1 MALLSFVDDQC
12 CFGKPCLLKKQFH
25 KTLWTRKA
33 SCTLR
38 RVDKVKLFYYCCGC
52 GCIPSGSRPLVSVV
66 VSQLDTWKSSHKCT
80 EDRNQSNNRLERN
93 TLLEK
98 WKATLKR
105 IVFAIVLCLSVAP
118 FQTTMTYAAPLR
130 QSRSFI
136 HTRNTHAK
144 NNTPFS
150 VWSWRYSQ
158 LLKAVKQG
166 QVLRVIF
173 SADQSQLIAITKD
186 GGRYKLRALPPHS
199 SNLIAY
205 LSKHKVDIVIL
216 PKYKESGLVYF
227 LKGLLFPIPFV
238 LLLYFLQKSL
248 LGGSLAPFDLQK
260 ANARVSLRMLVGV
273 TFQDVAGYDSV
284 KVELQEVVEFVRN
297 PEIFSQVGAKVP
309 RGVILEGPPGTGKT
323 LLARAVAGEAGVAFF
338 SIAGSEFVEMFVGVG
353 ASRVRDLFAQ
363 AKKNAPCIIFID
375 EIDAVGRQRGA
386 GVAGGNDERE
396 QTLNQLLT
404 EMDGFDENKGIIVLA
419 ATNRSDVLD
428 RALLRAGRFDRRIM
442 IEFPDMN
449 TRTAIL
455 KVHARGKALDS
466 FIHLE
471 KIARRT
477 PGFSGASLQNLMNE
491 AAILA
496 ARREHQLI
504 MEEDLEDALD
514 RILLGPEK
522 KQFTFNDY
530 YKRLVSYHEAGHAL
544 VGALSPNYDQVLKI
558 SIIPRGSAGGLT
570 FFSPIDE
577 SRIETGLYSRQYLES
592 QLAVGLG
599 GRIAEEIVFGEDQV
613 TTGAANDF
621 QHVTNIARQMV
632 TKFGM
637 SSVLGPMFVDQSSNS
652 HPFLGREFAL
662 RNNVYLSGET
672 KLWIDQEVTRLVE
685 QAYQR
690 ARNVLESNRHVLD
703 KLANMLIEKETV
715 SSEELQMLLSEN
727 DVFLMDYEE
736 LVQDQKEISNN
747 CSSNIWQKYDFTQSI
762 LENGNIHSK
771 IENVN

>member
-1 MALLSFVDDQC
+1 MALLFAYDPY
-12 CFGKPCLLKKQFH
+12 FGKPCFLKKHSYQNSW
-25 KTLWTRKA
+25 KRET
-33 SCTLR
+33 SCTHIR
-38 RVDKVKLFYYCCGC
+38 AFDKVRLFYYCCRC
-52 GCIPSGSRPLVSVV
+52 GCTPSASRPRISAVV
-66 VSQLDTWKSSHKCT
+66 FQLYTWKCPNNNCKKDIVET
-80 EDRNQSNNRLERN
+80 NDQFEDKNLQENGRSI
-93 TLLEK
+93 
-98 WKATLKR
+98 LKR
-105 IVFAIVLCLSVAP
+105 IILAFLLCLLTASFHKSV
-118 FQTTMTYAAPLR
+118 TYANPFR
-130 QSRSFI
+130 QSRSFVHSRKI
-136 HTRNTHAK
+136 NQKSTA
-144 NNTPFS
+144 PS

-166 QVLRVIF
+166 QVMRVMF

-186 GGRYKLRALPPHS
+186 GARYKLRALPPHT
-199 SNLIAY
+199 SNLIEY
-205 LSKHKVDIVIL
+205 LAKHKVDVVIL
-216 PKYKESGLVYF
+216 PRYKESGLVYF

-248 LGGSLAPFDLQK
+248 LGSSLAPFDLQRS
-260 ANARVSLRMLVGV
+260 NARVSLRVYVGV
-273 TFQDVAGYDSV
+273 TFQDVAGYDNV

-297 PEIFSQVGAKVP
+297 PETFSQVGAKVP

-363 AKKNAPCIIFID
+363 AKRNAPCVIFID

-386 GVAGGNDERE
+386 GIAGGNDERE

-419 ATNRSDVLD
+419 ATNRSDILD
-428 RALLRAGRFDRRIM
+428 RALLRAGRFDRRIV
-442 IEFPDMN
+442 IDLPDMN

-466 FIHLE
+466 FVQLE
-471 KIARRT
+471 NIARRT

-496 ARREHQLI
+496 ARRDHQRI

-558 SIIPRGSAGGLT
+558 SIVPRGSAGGLT

-577 SRIETGLYSRQYLES
+577 SRVETGLYSRQYLES

-621 QHVTNIARQMV
+621 QHVTHIARQMV

-637 SSVLGPMFVDQSSNS
+637 SSILGPIYVDQSSGN

-672 KLWIDQEVTRLVE
+672 KLCIDQEVTRLVE
-685 QAYQR
+685 QAYRR
-690 ARNVLESNRHVLD
+690 ARKVIENNRRLLD
-703 KLANMLIEKETV
+703 KLANMLIEQETV
-715 SSEELQMLLSEN
+715 SSEELQLLLSE
-727 DVFLMDYEE
+727 DEVFLMDYEE
-736 LVQDQKEISNN
+736 LAQDPKEISDLQND
-747 CSSNIWQKYDFTQSI
+747 IWQKYNFIQPI
-762 LENGNIHSK
+762 LENISMHSK
-771 IENVN
+771 IDNAEK

>member
-1 MALLSFVDDQC
+1 
-12 CFGKPCLLKKQFH
+12 
-25 KTLWTRKA
+25 
-33 SCTLR
+33 
-38 RVDKVKLFYYCCGC
+38 
-52 GCIPSGSRPLVSVV
+52 
-66 VSQLDTWKSSHKCT
+66 
-80 EDRNQSNNRLERN
+80 
-93 TLLEK
+93 
-98 WKATLKR
+98 
-105 IVFAIVLCLSVAP
+105 
-118 FQTTMTYAAPLR
+118 MTYAAPLR

-166 QVLRVIF
+166 WWKIQ
-173 SADQSQLIAITKD
+173 
-186 GGRYKLRALPPHS
+186 
-199 SNLIAY
+199 
-205 LSKHKVDIVIL
+205 VDIVIL

-227 LKGLLFPIPFV
+227 LKG
-238 LLLYFLQKSL
+238 
-248 LGGSLAPFDLQK
+248 GSLAPFDLQK
-260 ANARVSLRMLVGV
+260 ANARVSLRMHVGV

-323 LLARAVAGEAGVAFF
+323 LLARAVA
-338 SIAGSEFVEMFVGVG
+338 EMFVGVG

-504 MEEDLEDALD
+504 MEEDLDDALD